1 MDASRADTDRCGVKP
16 RHLLSAITD
25 PDGPHSSL
33 FCFHPCFL
41 LFLLLLLL
49 LLLPHA
55 HPQPTNQENGRKWKK
70 RETIHQFRPSREE
83 RKSTGTSYKHS
94 IFPPPEIRLIITE
107 YSSLTDPIP
116 ESTNIL
122 TTTNNSSFQIT
133 LNNNNNNININ
144 QCGCWQTFH
153 LQLPDLCY

>member
-1 MDASRADTDRCGVKP
+1 MRSETSSSAVSDNRSRWP
-16 RHLLSAITD
+16 
-25 PDGPHSSL
+25 SL
-33 FCFHPCFL
+33 IVI
-41 LFLLLLLL
+41 
-49 LLLPHA
+49 LLPSMFPPLPPPPPPPSSPPCPPPA
-55 HPQPTNQENGRKWKK
+55 DKSRKWKK

-133 LNNNNNNININ
+133 LNSNNNNNNNNNNIN